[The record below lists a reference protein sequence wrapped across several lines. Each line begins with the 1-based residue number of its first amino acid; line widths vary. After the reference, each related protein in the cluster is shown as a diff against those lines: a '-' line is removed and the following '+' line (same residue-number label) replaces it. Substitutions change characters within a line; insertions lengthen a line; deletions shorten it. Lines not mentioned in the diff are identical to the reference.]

1 LHPCTIER
9 RSQSGLCME
18 LSLIIS
24 LTKRRLLCQCRH
36 LANRPSVF
44 SGARHGDRRDRR
56 STLTVN
62 LELLGHISFSWEF
75 VAALLSI
82 VLIDLILAGDNAVII
97 AMAVRS
103 LPRKQR
109 QKGILIGA
117 GAAVLLRVVLT
128 FFAAQLLQTPYL
140 KLIGGLFI
148 LWIALKLFI
157 EGAPGEEV
165 HREASTVWQ
174 AMWVIL
180 VADITMSVDN
190 VLAVAGASKGNL
202 FLLIFGLGLSIPF
215 VVFTSSLLSM
225 LMDKYP
231 YIIYIGA
238 AVLGKVGAEM
248 ILTDPIIV
256 PLFSP
261 PVIVQYL
268 IEALAAVGVIVIGKL
283 WVRWKI
289 SSRK

>member
-1 LHPCTIER
+1 MKSP
-9 RSQSGLCME
+9 
-18 LSLIIS
+18 LIIS
-24 LTKRRLLCQCRH
+24 LTKRGLLCKCRH

-44 SGARHGDRRDRR
+44 PGARHGDRRDRR

-62 LELLGHISFSWEF
+62 PELLGNISFSWEF

-140 KLIGGLFI
+140 KLVGGLFI
-148 LWIALKLFI
+148 LWIAVKLFI

-165 HREASTVWQ
+165 HREASTIWQ
-174 AMWVIL
+174 AMWVIM

-225 LMDKYP
+225 MMDKYP

-248 ILTDPIIV
+248 IITDPIIV

-261 PVIVQYL
+261 PVIVQYG
-268 IEALAAVGVIVIGKL
+268 IESLAAVGVIVIGKL

>member
-1 LHPCTIER
+1 
-9 RSQSGLCME
+9 
-18 LSLIIS
+18 
-24 LTKRRLLCQCRH
+24 
-36 LANRPSVF
+36 
-44 SGARHGDRRDRR
+44 
-56 STLTVN
+56 VN
-62 LELLGHISFSWEF
+62 PELLGHISFSWEF

-109 QKGILIGA
+109 QKGIMLGA

-128 FFAAQLLQTPYL
+128 FFAAQLLQTPYV
-140 KLIGGLFI
+140 KFIGGLFI
-148 LWIALKLFI
+148 LWIAVKLFV
-157 EGAPGEEV
+157 EGSPDEEG
-165 HREASTVWQ
+165 HREAKTIWQ
-174 AMWVIL
+174 AMWVIV

-248 ILTDPIIV
+248 IITDPIIV

-268 IEALAAVGVIVIGKL
+268 IEALSAVGVIVIGKL